1 MSSTRTGKKHASLTR
16 KEDKYVSSTRKG
28 EEHVQYVQYEKERS
42 MRLQYKNRYAV
53 AYMASTGSKT
63 KNVND
68 VRFIFTFPTF
78 EWGRLKYLGKYLP
91 AL

>member
-1 MSSTRTGKKHASLTR
+1 MSNVKSIITQHNARISRKNLPKKRGHRHVVAIVGTHAHYR
-16 KEDKYVSSTRKG
+16 
-28 EEHVQYVQYEKERS
+28 
-42 MRLQYKNRYAV
+42 KNRYAV

-78 EWGRLKYLGKYLP
+78 EWGRLKYLGKYLS